1 MYLDGAE
8 EKMLRAIV
16 RSAIASAAAGRPFVG
31 EFRHYWISTTR
42 LQVNEEGIAEV
53 EARIVHRVSTEARI
67 RWKLVRAARGGDV
80 DLRGELGVIAF
91 EECPHDGVHVGIL
104 CGIVP
109 QVSAPRL

>member
-1 MYLDGAE
+1 MYLDVAE

-31 EFRHYWISTTR
+31 EFRQFRVYATC
-42 LQVNEEGIAEV
+42 LQVNEEGVAKV
-53 EARIVHRVSTEARI
+53 EARIVHRVSAEAPI
-67 RWKLVRAARGGDV
+67 RCGRVLAARGGDV

-91 EECPHDGVHVGIL
+91 EECRRDGVHVGIL
-104 CGIVP
+104 YGIVP